1 MSDEVSDE
9 FRQAVAEMTG
19 VPVQMCLGETPHEV
33 WQSAQTATEWKQ
45 AGQPTPPATAAVSAS
60 IVSYGSSGSPL
71 DGRIVGPPQVLTRS
85 ELAAMTPADRMA
97 AWKSGQ
103 LESLGVGPYRPV
115 KRTGH

>member
-45 AGQPTPPATAAVSAS
+45 AGQPSLPPIAAVSAS
-60 IVSYGSSGSPL
+60 TVSYASSGSPL
-71 DGRIVGPPQVLTRS
+71 DGRIVGPPQVLSRS
-85 ELAAMTPADRMA
+85 KLAAMDPAARMA
-97 AWKSGQ
+97 AWKAGQPGIPRSG
-103 LESLGVGPYRPV
+103 L
-115 KRTGH
+115 TGR